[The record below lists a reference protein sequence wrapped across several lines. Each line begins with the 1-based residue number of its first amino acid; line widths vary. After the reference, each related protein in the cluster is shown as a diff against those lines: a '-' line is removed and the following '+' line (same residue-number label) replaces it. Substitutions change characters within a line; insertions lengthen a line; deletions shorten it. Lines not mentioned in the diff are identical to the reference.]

1 MTDPTR
7 QEKKMGE
14 LAKTVK
20 DTEDRY
26 QLKTYAKLPLVLD
39 RGRGCHVYD
48 QDGNKYLDLYGGHA
62 VVSTGH
68 CHPRVVEAIRTQA
81 EEILFYSNVVY
92 SSVRSRAVKRLM
104 ELAGPPYW
112 QAFLANSGSEAN
124 ENAIKVARALTGR
137 PTILSL
143 SNSFHG
149 RTYGSLSSTGV
160 SHYVEYLN
168 TPVPGHRI
176 LDLQAV
182 AGSIDSDTAGV
193 LLEPIQ
199 SMGGVEEIPAKTL
212 RQIHDAC
219 REHGTF
225 LIFDE
230 VQTGVGRTG
239 SFLYAGTGGIYPE
252 MVTLAK
258 GIASGI
264 PASALLV
271 TREVAERVRSGDLG
285 ATFGG
290 APVSCAAM
298 DATLQVLEEE
308 DLIRNAARIG
318 DYLRQELETLPWVE
332 EVRGR
337 GLLLGIKIKGG
348 TAKNLGGF
356 LRTNRILAGTS
367 SDPSVLRL
375 MPPLVLSRK
384 EADAFLGVIRDYEPG
399 H

>member
-1 MTDPTR
+1 M
-7 QEKKMGE
+7 EE
-14 LAKTVK
+14 LANTVK
-20 DTEDRY
+20 ATEDRY

-39 RGRGCHVYD
+39 RGRGCYVYD
-48 QDGNKYLDLYGGHA
+48 QDGNEYLDLYGGHA

-68 CHPRVVEAIRTQA
+68 CHPRVVEALRTQA

-92 SSVRSRAVKRLM
+92 SSVRARAVKKLM

-137 PTILSL
+137 TDVLSL

-160 SHYVEYLN
+160 SHYAEYLN

-176 LDLQAV
+176 LDLQEVAHAV
-182 AGSIDSDTAGV
+182 DSDTAAV

-199 SMGGVEEIPAKTL
+199 SMGGVEEVPEQTL
-212 RQIHDAC
+212 HQIHDAC
-219 REHGTF
+219 RSHGAF

-239 SFLYAGTGGIYPE
+239 SFLYAGTAGIYPE

-258 GIASGI
+258 GIASGV

-271 TREVAERVRSGDLG
+271 TREVAEKVRSGDLG

-298 DATLQVLEEE
+298 EATLQVLEEE

-318 DYLRQELETLPWVE
+318 SYLRQELEALPWVA

-337 GLLLGIKIKGG
+337 GLLLGIKIQGG
-348 TAKNLGGF
+348 TAKDLGRF
-356 LRTNRILAGTS
+356 LRASRILTGTS

-375 MPPLVLSRK
+375 LPPLVLGRK
-384 EADAFLGVIRDYEPG
+384 EADAFLEVVRNYEPG

>member
-1 MTDPTR
+1 
-7 QEKKMGE
+7 MGE
-14 LAKTVK
+14 TANTVME
-20 DTEDRY
+20 TEDRY

-39 RGRGCHVYD
+39 RGRGCYVYD
-48 QDGNKYLDLYGGHA
+48 QDGNEYLDLYGGHA

-68 CHPRVVEAIRTQA
+68 CHPRVVEALRTQA
-81 EEILFYSNVVY
+81 EDILFYSNVVY
-92 SSVRSRAVKRLM
+92 SSVRARAAKKLM

-124 ENAIKVARALTGR
+124 ENAIKLARALTGR
-137 PTILSL
+137 ATVISL
-143 SNSFHG
+143 SDSFHG

-160 SHYVEYLN
+160 SNYAAYLN

-176 LDLQAV
+176 LDLQDV
-182 AGSIDSDTAGV
+182 ADSIDSDTAAV
-193 LLEPIQ
+193 LLEPIR
-199 SMGGVEEIPAKTL
+199 SMGGVEEVPEETL
-212 RQIHDAC
+212 REIHDAC
-219 REHGTF
+219 RTHGTF

-258 GIASGI
+258 GIASGV

-271 TREVAERVRSGDLG
+271 TREVADQVRSGDMG

-290 APVSCAAM
+290 APVACAAM
-298 DATLQVLEEE
+298 EATLQVLEEE

-318 DYLRQELETLPWVE
+318 NYLREQLEGLLWVT
-332 EVRGR
+332 EVRGK
-337 GLLLGIKIKGG
+337 GLLLGIKIAGG
-348 TAKNLGGF
+348 TAKDLGRF
-356 LRTNRILAGTS
+356 LRTRRILTGTS

-375 MPPLVLSRK
+375 MPPLTLAREQADTFL
-384 EADAFLGVIRDYEPG
+384 EAIRSYEPG

>member
-1 MTDPTR
+1 M
-7 QEKKMGE
+7 EE
-14 LAKTVK
+14 LANTVK
-20 DTEDRY
+20 ETEDRY

-39 RGRGCHVYD
+39 RGRGCYVYD
-48 QDGNKYLDLYGGHA
+48 QDGNEYLDLYGGHA

-68 CHPRVVEAIRTQA
+68 CHPRVVEALRTQA

-92 SSVRSRAVKRLM
+92 SSVRARAVKKLM

-137 PTILSL
+137 TDVLSL

-160 SHYVEYLN
+160 SHYAEYLN

-176 LDLQAV
+176 LDLQEVADAV
-182 AGSIDSDTAGV
+182 DSDTAAV

-199 SMGGVEEIPAKTL
+199 SMGGVEEVPEQTL
-212 RQIHDAC
+212 HQIHDAC
-219 REHGTF
+219 RSHGAF

-239 SFLYAGTGGIYPE
+239 SFLYAGTAGIYPE

-258 GIASGI
+258 GIASGV

-271 TREVAERVRSGDLG
+271 TREVAEKVRSGDLG

-298 DATLQVLEEE
+298 EATLQVLEEE

-318 DYLRQELETLPWVE
+318 SYLRQELEALPWVA

-337 GLLLGIKIKGG
+337 GLLLGIKIQGG
-348 TAKNLGGF
+348 TAKDLGRF
-356 LRTNRILAGTS
+356 LRASRILTGTS

-375 MPPLVLSRK
+375 LPPLVLGRK
-384 EADAFLGVIRDYEPG
+384 EADAFLEVIRDYEPG

>member
-1 MTDPTR
+1 M
-7 QEKKMGE
+7 EE
-14 LAKTVK
+14 LANTVK
-20 DTEDRY
+20 ETEDRY

-39 RGRGCHVYD
+39 RGRGCYVYD
-48 QDGNKYLDLYGGHA
+48 QDGNEYLDLYGGHA

-68 CHPRVVEAIRTQA
+68 CHPRVVEALRTQA

-92 SSVRSRAVKRLM
+92 SSVRARAVKKLM

-137 PTILSL
+137 TDVLSL

-160 SHYVEYLN
+160 SHYAEYLN

-176 LDLQAV
+176 LDLQEVADAV
-182 AGSIDSDTAGV
+182 DSDTAAV

-199 SMGGVEEIPAKTL
+199 SMGGVEEVPEQTL
-212 RQIHDAC
+212 HQIHDAC
-219 REHGTF
+219 RSHGAF

-239 SFLYAGTGGIYPE
+239 SFLYAGTAGIYPE

-258 GIASGI
+258 GIASGV

-271 TREVAERVRSGDLG
+271 TREVAEKVRSGDLG

-298 DATLQVLEEE
+298 EATLQVLEEE

-318 DYLRQELETLPWVE
+318 SYLRQELETLPWVA

-337 GLLLGIKIKGG
+337 GLLLGIKIQGG
-348 TAKNLGGF
+348 TAKDLGRF
-356 LRTNRILAGTS
+356 LRASRILTGTS

-375 MPPLVLSRK
+375 LPPLVLGRK
-384 EADAFLGVIRDYEPG
+384 EADAFLEVIRNYEPG

>member
-1 MTDPTR
+1 M
-7 QEKKMGE
+7 EE
-14 LAKTVK
+14 LANTVK
-20 DTEDRY
+20 ATEDRY

-39 RGRGCHVYD
+39 RGRGCYVYD
-48 QDGNKYLDLYGGHA
+48 QDGNEYLDLYGGHA

-68 CHPRVVEAIRTQA
+68 CHPRVVEAIRTQV

-92 SSVRSRAVKRLM
+92 SSVRARAVKKLM
-104 ELAGPPYW
+104 EFAGPPYW

-137 PTILSL
+137 TDVLSL

-160 SHYVEYLN
+160 SHYAEYLN

-176 LDLQAV
+176 LDLQEVAHAV
-182 AGSIDSDTAGV
+182 DSDTAAV

-199 SMGGVEEIPAKTL
+199 SMGGVEEVPEQTL
-212 RQIHDAC
+212 HQIHDAC
-219 REHGTF
+219 RSHGAF

-239 SFLYAGTGGIYPE
+239 SFLYAGTAGIYPE

-258 GIASGI
+258 GIASGV

-271 TREVAERVRSGDLG
+271 TREVAEKVRSGDLG

-298 DATLQVLEEE
+298 EATLQVLEEE

-318 DYLRQELETLPWVE
+318 SYLRQELETLPWVA

-337 GLLLGIKIKGG
+337 GLLLGIKIQGG
-348 TAKNLGGF
+348 TAKDLGRF
-356 LRTNRILAGTS
+356 LRASRILTGTS

-375 MPPLVLSRK
+375 LPPLVLGRK
-384 EADAFLGVIRDYEPG
+384 EADAFLEVIRNYEPG

>member
-20 DTEDRY
+20 DMEDRY

-160 SHYVEYLN
+160 SHYAEYLN

-176 LDLQAV
+176 LDLQAI

-199 SMGGVEEIPAKTL
+199 SMGGVEEIPAATL

-219 REHGTF
+219 REHGAF

-356 LRTNRILAGTS
+356 LRANRILAGTS

-375 MPPLVLSRK
+375 MPPLVLSRE

>member
-1 MTDPTR
+1 M
-7 QEKKMGE
+7 EE
-14 LAKTVK
+14 FANTVK
-20 DTEDRY
+20 ETEDRY

-39 RGRGCHVYD
+39 RGRGCYVYD
-48 QDGNKYLDLYGGHA
+48 QDGNEYLDLYGGHA

-68 CHPRVVEAIRTQA
+68 CHPRVVEALRTQA
-81 EEILFYSNVVY
+81 EGILFYSNVVY
-92 SSVRSRAVKRLM
+92 SSVRARAVKKLM

-124 ENAIKVARALTGR
+124 ESAIKVARALTGR
-137 PTILSL
+137 TDVLSL

-160 SHYVEYLN
+160 SHYAEYLN

-176 LDLQAV
+176 LDLQEVADAV
-182 AGSIDSDTAGV
+182 DSDTAAV

-199 SMGGVEEIPAKTL
+199 SMGGVEEVPEQTL
-212 RQIHDAC
+212 HQIHDAC
-219 REHGTF
+219 RSHGAF

-239 SFLYAGTGGIYPE
+239 SFLYAGTAGIYPE

-258 GIASGI
+258 GIASGV

-271 TREVAERVRSGDLG
+271 TREVAEKVRSGDLG

-290 APVSCAAM
+290 APMSCAAM
-298 DATLQVLEEE
+298 EATLEVLEEE

-318 DYLRQELETLPWVE
+318 SYLRQELETLPWVA

-337 GLLLGIKIKGG
+337 GLLLGIKIQGG
-348 TAKNLGGF
+348 TAKDLGRF
-356 LRTNRILAGTS
+356 LRTSRILAGTS

-375 MPPLVLSRK
+375 MPPLVLGRK
-384 EADAFLGVIRDYEPG
+384 EADAFLEVVRNYEPG

>member
-1 MTDPTR
+1 MR
-7 QEKKMGE
+7 E
-14 LAKTVK
+14 LANTVME
-20 DTEDRY
+20 TEDRY

-39 RGRGCHVYD
+39 RGRGCYVYD
-48 QDGNKYLDLYGGHA
+48 QDGNEYLDLYGGHA

-68 CHPRVVEAIRTQA
+68 CHPRVVEAIRTQV

-92 SSVRSRAVKRLM
+92 SSVRARAVKKLM
-104 ELAGPPYW
+104 EFAGPPYW

-124 ENAIKVARALTGR
+124 ESAIKVARALTGR
-137 PTILSL
+137 PTVLSL

-160 SHYVEYLN
+160 SHYAAYLN

-176 LDLQAV
+176 LDLQEIAV
-182 AGSIDSDTAGV
+182 SVDSETAAV

-199 SMGGVEEIPAKTL
+199 SMGGVKEVPEKTL

-219 REHGTF
+219 RSHGSF

-258 GIASGI
+258 GIASGV

-290 APVSCAAM
+290 APISCAAM
-298 DATLQVLEEE
+298 EATLQVLEEE
-308 DLIRNAARIG
+308 NLIRNAARIG
-318 DYLRQELETLPWVE
+318 SYLQHELEALPWVE

-348 TAKNLGGF
+348 TAKDLGRF
-356 LRTNRILAGTS
+356 LRASRILTGTS

-375 MPPLVLSRK
+375 MPPLVLGRN
-384 EADAFLGVIRDYEPG
+384 EADAFLEVIRDYEPG

>member
-1 MTDPTR
+1 
-7 QEKKMGE
+7 MGE
-14 LAKTVK
+14 LANTVK
-20 DTEDRY
+20 ETEDRY

-39 RGRGCHVYD
+39 RGRGCYVYD
-48 QDGNKYLDLYGGHA
+48 QDGNEYLDLYGGHA

-68 CHPRVVEAIRTQA
+68 CHPRVVEALRTQA

-92 SSVRSRAVKRLM
+92 SSVRARSVKKLM

-137 PTILSL
+137 TDVLSL

-160 SHYVEYLN
+160 SNYAEYLN

-176 LDLQAV
+176 LDLQEV
-182 AGSIDSDTAGV
+182 ADSVDSDTAAV
-193 LLEPIQ
+193 LLEPIR
-199 SMGGVEEIPAKTL
+199 SMGGVEEVPAQTL

-219 REHGTF
+219 RSHGAF

-230 VQTGVGRTG
+230 VQTGIGRTG

-298 DATLQVLEEE
+298 EATLQVLEEE
-308 DLIRNAARIG
+308 DLIRNAARMG
-318 DYLRQELETLPWVE
+318 SYLRQELEVLPWVA

-337 GLLLGIKIKGG
+337 GLLLGIKIEGG
-348 TAKNLGGF
+348 AAKDLGRF
-356 LRTNRILAGTS
+356 LRASRILTGTS

-375 MPPLVLSRK
+375 MPPLVLGHK
-384 EADAFLGVIRDYEPG
+384 EADAFLEVVRNYEPG

>member
-1 MTDPTR
+1 M
-7 QEKKMGE
+7 EE
-14 LAKTVK
+14 LANTVK
-20 DTEDRY
+20 ETEDRY

-39 RGRGCHVYD
+39 RGRGCYVYD
-48 QDGNKYLDLYGGHA
+48 QDGNEYLDLYGGHA

-68 CHPRVVEAIRTQA
+68 CHPRVVEALRTQA

-92 SSVRSRAVKRLM
+92 SSVRARAVKKLM
-104 ELAGPPYW
+104 EFAGPPYW

-137 PTILSL
+137 TDVLSL

-160 SHYVEYLN
+160 SHYAEYLN

-176 LDLQAV
+176 LDLQEVADAV
-182 AGSIDSDTAGV
+182 DSDTAAV

-199 SMGGVEEIPAKTL
+199 SMGGVEEVPEQTL
-212 RQIHDAC
+212 HQIHDAC
-219 REHGTF
+219 RSHGAF

-258 GIASGI
+258 GIASGV

-271 TREVAERVRSGDLG
+271 TREVAEKVRSGDLG

-298 DATLQVLEEE
+298 EATLEVLEEE

-318 DYLRQELETLPWVE
+318 SYLRQELETLPWVA

-337 GLLLGIKIKGG
+337 GLLLGIKIQGG
-348 TAKNLGGF
+348 TAKDLGRF
-356 LRTNRILAGTS
+356 LRASRILTGTS

-375 MPPLVLSRK
+375 LPPLVLGRK
-384 EADAFLGVIRDYEPG
+384 EADAFLEVIRNYEPG

>member
-1 MTDPTR
+1 M
-7 QEKKMGE
+7 EE
-14 LAKTVK
+14 LANTVK
-20 DTEDRY
+20 ETEDRY

-39 RGRGCHVYD
+39 RGRGCYVYD
-48 QDGNKYLDLYGGHA
+48 QDGNEYLDLYGGHA

-68 CHPRVVEAIRTQA
+68 CHPRVVEALRTQA

-92 SSVRSRAVKRLM
+92 SSVRARAVKKLM

-137 PTILSL
+137 TDVLSL

-160 SHYVEYLN
+160 SHYAEYLN

-176 LDLQAV
+176 LDLQEVADAV
-182 AGSIDSDTAGV
+182 DSDTAAV

-199 SMGGVEEIPAKTL
+199 SMGGVEEVPEQTL
-212 RQIHDAC
+212 HQIHDAC
-219 REHGTF
+219 RSHGAF

-239 SFLYAGTGGIYPE
+239 SFLYAGTAGIYPE

-258 GIASGI
+258 GIASGV

-271 TREVAERVRSGDLG
+271 TREVAEKVRSGDLG

-298 DATLQVLEEE
+298 EATLEVLEEE

-318 DYLRQELETLPWVE
+318 SYLRQELETLPWVA

-337 GLLLGIKIKGG
+337 GLLLGIKIQGG
-348 TAKNLGGF
+348 TAKDLGRF
-356 LRTNRILAGTS
+356 LRASRILTGTS

-375 MPPLVLSRK
+375 LPPLVLGRK
-384 EADAFLGVIRDYEPG
+384 EADAFLEVIRNYEPG

>member
-1 MTDPTR
+1 MR
-7 QEKKMGE
+7 E
-14 LAKTVK
+14 LANTVME
-20 DTEDRY
+20 TEDRY

-39 RGRGCHVYD
+39 RGRGCYVYD
-48 QDGNKYLDLYGGHA
+48 QDGNEYLDLYGGHA

-68 CHPRVVEAIRTQA
+68 CHPRVVEALRTQA

-92 SSVRSRAVKRLM
+92 SSVRARAVKKLM

-137 PTILSL
+137 TDVLSL

-160 SHYVEYLN
+160 SHYAEYLN

-176 LDLQAV
+176 LDLQEVADAV
-182 AGSIDSDTAGV
+182 DSDTAAV

-199 SMGGVEEIPAKTL
+199 SMGGVEEVPEQTL
-212 RQIHDAC
+212 HQIHDAC
-219 REHGTF
+219 RSHGSF

-258 GIASGI
+258 GIASGV

-271 TREVAERVRSGDLG
+271 TREVAEKVRSGDLG

-298 DATLQVLEEE
+298 EATLQVLEEE

-318 DYLRQELETLPWVE
+318 SYLRQELEALPWVA

-337 GLLLGIKIKGG
+337 GLLLGIKIQGG
-348 TAKNLGGF
+348 TAKDLGRF
-356 LRTNRILAGTS
+356 LRASRILTGTS

-375 MPPLVLSRK
+375 LPPLVLGRK
-384 EADAFLGVIRDYEPG
+384 EADAFLEVVRNYEPG

>member
-1 MTDPTR
+1 M
-7 QEKKMGE
+7 EE
-14 LAKTVK
+14 LANTVK
-20 DTEDRY
+20 ETEDRY

-39 RGRGCHVYD
+39 RGRGCYVYD
-48 QDGNKYLDLYGGHA
+48 QDGNEYLDLYGGHA

-68 CHPRVVEAIRTQA
+68 CHPRVVEALRTQA

-92 SSVRSRAVKRLM
+92 SSVRARAVKKLM
-104 ELAGPPYW
+104 EFAGPPYW

-137 PTILSL
+137 TDVLSL

-160 SHYVEYLN
+160 SHYAEYLN

-176 LDLQAV
+176 LDLQEVADAV
-182 AGSIDSDTAGV
+182 DSDTAAV

-199 SMGGVEEIPAKTL
+199 SMGGVEEVPEQTL
-212 RQIHDAC
+212 HQIHDAC
-219 REHGTF
+219 RSHGAF

-258 GIASGI
+258 GIASGV

-271 TREVAERVRSGDLG
+271 TREVAEKVRSGDLG

-298 DATLQVLEEE
+298 EATLQVLEEE

-318 DYLRQELETLPWVE
+318 SYLRQELETLPWVA

-337 GLLLGIKIKGG
+337 GLLLGIKIQGG
-348 TAKNLGGF
+348 TAKDLGRF
-356 LRTNRILAGTS
+356 LRASRILTGTS

-375 MPPLVLSRK
+375 LPPLVLGRK
-384 EADAFLGVIRDYEPG
+384 EADAFLEVIRNYEPG

>member
-1 MTDPTR
+1 M
-7 QEKKMGE
+7 EE
-14 LAKTVK
+14 LANTVK
-20 DTEDRY
+20 ETEDRY

-39 RGRGCHVYD
+39 RGRGCYVYD
-48 QDGNKYLDLYGGHA
+48 QDGNEYLDLYGGHA

-68 CHPRVVEAIRTQA
+68 CHPRVVEALRTQA

-92 SSVRSRAVKRLM
+92 SSVRARAVKKLM
-104 ELAGPPYW
+104 EFAGPPYW

-137 PTILSL
+137 TDVLSL

-160 SHYVEYLN
+160 SHYAEYLN

-176 LDLQAV
+176 LDLQEVADAV
-182 AGSIDSDTAGV
+182 DSDTAAV

-199 SMGGVEEIPAKTL
+199 SMGGVEEVPEQTL
-212 RQIHDAC
+212 HQIHDAC
-219 REHGTF
+219 RSHGAF

-239 SFLYAGTGGIYPE
+239 SFLYAGTAGIYPE

-258 GIASGI
+258 GIASGV

-271 TREVAERVRSGDLG
+271 TREVAEKVRSGDLG

-298 DATLQVLEEE
+298 EATLQVLEEE

-318 DYLRQELETLPWVE
+318 SYLRQELETLPWVA

-337 GLLLGIKIKGG
+337 GLLLGIKIQGG
-348 TAKNLGGF
+348 TAKDLGRF
-356 LRTNRILAGTS
+356 LRASRILTGTS

-375 MPPLVLSRK
+375 LPPLVLGRK
-384 EADAFLGVIRDYEPG
+384 EADAFLEVIRNYEPG

>member
-1 MTDPTR
+1 M
-7 QEKKMGE
+7 EE
-14 LAKTVK
+14 LANTVK
-20 DTEDRY
+20 ETEDRY

-39 RGRGCHVYD
+39 RGRGCYVYD
-48 QDGNKYLDLYGGHA
+48 QDGNEYLDLYGGHA

-68 CHPRVVEAIRTQA
+68 CHPRVVEALRTQA

-92 SSVRSRAVKRLM
+92 SSVRARAVKKLM
-104 ELAGPPYW
+104 EFAGPPYW

-124 ENAIKVARALTGR
+124 ESAIKVARALTGR
-137 PTILSL
+137 PTVLSL

-160 SHYVEYLN
+160 SHYAEYLN

-176 LDLQAV
+176 LDLQEIAV
-182 AGSIDSDTAGV
+182 SVDSETAAV

-199 SMGGVEEIPAKTL
+199 SMGGVKEVPEKTL

-219 REHGTF
+219 RSHGAF

-258 GIASGI
+258 GIASGV

-290 APVSCAAM
+290 APISCAAM
-298 DATLQVLEEE
+298 EATLQVLEEE
-308 DLIRNAARIG
+308 NLIRNAARIG
-318 DYLRQELETLPWVE
+318 SYLQHELEALPWVE

-348 TAKNLGGF
+348 TAKDLGRF
-356 LRTNRILAGTS
+356 LRAGRILTGTS

-375 MPPLVLSRK
+375 LPPLVLGRK
-384 EADAFLGVIRDYEPG
+384 EADAFLEVIRNYEPG

>member
-1 MTDPTR
+1 M
-7 QEKKMGE
+7 EE
-14 LAKTVK
+14 LANTVK
-20 DTEDRY
+20 ETEDRY

-39 RGRGCHVYD
+39 RGRGCYVYD
-48 QDGNKYLDLYGGHA
+48 QDGNEYLDLYGGHA

-68 CHPRVVEAIRTQA
+68 CHPRVVEAIRTQV

-92 SSVRSRAVKRLM
+92 SSVRARAVKKLM
-104 ELAGPPYW
+104 EFAGPPYW

-137 PTILSL
+137 TDVLSL

-160 SHYVEYLN
+160 SHYAEYLN

-176 LDLQAV
+176 LDLQEVADAV
-182 AGSIDSDTAGV
+182 DSDTAAV

-199 SMGGVEEIPAKTL
+199 SMGGVEEVPEQTL
-212 RQIHDAC
+212 HQIHDAC
-219 REHGTF
+219 RSHGAF

-239 SFLYAGTGGIYPE
+239 SFLYAGTAGIYPE

-258 GIASGI
+258 GIASGV

-271 TREVAERVRSGDLG
+271 TREVAEKVRSGDLG

-298 DATLQVLEEE
+298 EATLQVLEEE

-318 DYLRQELETLPWVE
+318 SYLRQELETLPWVA

-337 GLLLGIKIKGG
+337 GLLLGIKIQGG
-348 TAKNLGGF
+348 TAKDLGRF
-356 LRTNRILAGTS
+356 LRASRILTGTS

-375 MPPLVLSRK
+375 LPPLVLGRK
-384 EADAFLGVIRDYEPG
+384 EADAFLEVIRDYEPG

>member
-1 MTDPTR
+1 M
-7 QEKKMGE
+7 EE
-14 LAKTVK
+14 LANTVK
-20 DTEDRY
+20 ATEDRY

-39 RGRGCHVYD
+39 RGRGCYVYD
-48 QDGNKYLDLYGGHA
+48 QDGNEYLDLYGGHA

-68 CHPRVVEAIRTQA
+68 CHPRVVEALRTQA

-92 SSVRSRAVKRLM
+92 SSVRARAVKKLM
-104 ELAGPPYW
+104 EFAGPPYW

-137 PTILSL
+137 TDVLSL

-160 SHYVEYLN
+160 SHYAEYLN

-176 LDLQAV
+176 LDLQEVADAV
-182 AGSIDSDTAGV
+182 DSDTAAV

-199 SMGGVEEIPAKTL
+199 SMGGVEEVPEQTL
-212 RQIHDAC
+212 HQIHDAC
-219 REHGTF
+219 RSHGAF

-258 GIASGI
+258 GIASGV

-271 TREVAERVRSGDLG
+271 TREVAEKVRSGDLG

-298 DATLQVLEEE
+298 EATLEVLEEE

-318 DYLRQELETLPWVE
+318 SYLRQELETLPWVA

-337 GLLLGIKIKGG
+337 GLLLGIKIQGG
-348 TAKNLGGF
+348 TAKDLGRF
-356 LRTNRILAGTS
+356 LRASRILTGTS

-375 MPPLVLSRK
+375 LPPLVLGRK
-384 EADAFLGVIRDYEPG
+384 EADAFLEVIRNYEPG

>member
-1 MTDPTR
+1 MR
-7 QEKKMGE
+7 E
-14 LAKTVK
+14 LANTVME
-20 DTEDRY
+20 TEDRY

-39 RGRGCHVYD
+39 RGRGCYVYD
-48 QDGNKYLDLYGGHA
+48 QDGNEYLDLYGGHA

-68 CHPRVVEAIRTQA
+68 CHPRVVEALRTQA

-92 SSVRSRAVKRLM
+92 SSVRARAVKKLM

-124 ENAIKVARALTGR
+124 ESAIKVARALTGR
-137 PTILSL
+137 PTVLSL

-160 SHYVEYLN
+160 SHYAEYLN

-176 LDLQAV
+176 LDLQEIAV
-182 AGSIDSDTAGV
+182 SVDSETAAV

-199 SMGGVEEIPAKTL
+199 SMGGVKEVPEKTL

-219 REHGTF
+219 RSHGSF

-239 SFLYAGTGGIYPE
+239 SFLYAGTAGIYPE

-258 GIASGI
+258 GIASGV

-271 TREVAERVRSGDLG
+271 TREVAEKVRSGDLG

-298 DATLQVLEEE
+298 EATLQVLEEE

-318 DYLRQELETLPWVE
+318 SYLRQELEALPWVA

-337 GLLLGIKIKGG
+337 GLLLGIKIQGG
-348 TAKNLGGF
+348 TAKDLGRF
-356 LRTNRILAGTS
+356 LRASRILTGTS

-375 MPPLVLSRK
+375 LPPLVLGRK
-384 EADAFLGVIRDYEPG
+384 EADAFLEVIRNYEPG

>member
-1 MTDPTR
+1 
-7 QEKKMGE
+7 MGE
-14 LAKTVK
+14 LANTVK
-20 DTEDRY
+20 ETEDRY

-39 RGRGCHVYD
+39 RGRGCYVYD
-48 QDGNKYLDLYGGHA
+48 QDGNEYLDLYGGHA

-68 CHPRVVEAIRTQA
+68 CHPRVVEALRTQA
-81 EEILFYSNVVY
+81 EEILFYSNVAY
-92 SSVRSRAVKRLM
+92 SSVRARSVKKLM

-137 PTILSL
+137 TDVLSL

-160 SHYVEYLN
+160 SHYAEYLN

-176 LDLQAV
+176 LDLREV
-182 AGSIDSDTAGV
+182 ADSVDSDTAAV
-193 LLEPIQ
+193 LLEPIR
-199 SMGGVEEIPAKTL
+199 SMGGVEEIPEQTL
-212 RQIHDAC
+212 RQIRDAC
-219 REHGTF
+219 RRHGAF

-271 TREVAERVRSGDLG
+271 TREVAEKVRSGDLG

-298 DATLQVLEEE
+298 EATLQVLDEE
-308 DLIRNAARIG
+308 DLIRNAARMG
-318 DYLRQELETLPWVE
+318 SYLRQELEALPWVA

-348 TAKNLGGF
+348 AAKDLGRF
-356 LRTNRILAGTS
+356 LRANRILTGTS

-375 MPPLVLSRK
+375 MPPLVLGHK
-384 EADAFLGVIRDYEPG
+384 EADAFLEVIRNYEPG